1 METVNQRSAGPE
13 LADVFSACG
22 KEFASGL
29 HLSACQQKA
38 FAAVLACRTAAM
50 GSHTLLCDQ
59 CDHQKTCYNSCRNRH
74 CPKCQ
79 YARQLVW
86 VEKLK
91 ARLLPVRYFHL
102 VFTIPESLRPLFYL
116 NQKICYDLLFASS
129 ALAVKK
135 AAFNPAFLG
144 VETGSLS
151 VLHTWGQSLS
161 YHPHIHMLVPAGGL
175 DPDRTQWIPAHRK
188 FFVPAKALASMFR
201 GILVSKITGM
211 ISQNQLRIPRDQADH
226 YADQTRLKN
235 ALYEKNWHVYIKK
248 TFRGAGQVISYLGR
262 YTHRVAISNSRI
274 VSCNDG
280 SVSFHWKD
288 YRDNRQKIMSLP
300 VREFAARFLR
310 HILPDHFCKIRYYG
324 ILASCGGT
332 SKMDLCLELL
342 GKPLIRSPLEGL
354 ATYRILEKILG
365 PAAFACPCCLN
376 GRMVHDPSLKKTRAP
391 E

>member
-1 METVNQRSAGPE
+1 METVNQRSSGAE
-13 LADVFSACG
+13 LADVFRACG
-22 KEFASGL
+22 KQFASDL
-29 HLSACQQKA
+29 HLSVCQQKA
-38 FAAVLACRTAAM
+38 FASVLACRTSAM

-59 CDHQKTCYNSCRNRH
+59 CDHRKICYNSCRNRH

-79 YARQLVW
+79 YTRQLIW

-102 VFTIPESLRPLFYL
+102 VFTIPETLRPLFYL

-135 AAFNPAFLG
+135 AALNPDFLG

-151 VLHTWGQSLS
+151 VLHTWGQALT

-175 DPDRTQWIPAHRK
+175 DPDHTQWIHAHRK
-188 FFVPAKALASMFR
+188 FFVPVKALASIYR
-201 GILVSKITGM
+201 GVF
-211 ISQNQLRIPRDQADH
+211 ISGLTKLLIQSSLRIPDSQTESYSHPDQVKKVL
-226 YADQTRLKN
+226 YA
-235 ALYEKNWHVYIKK
+235 KNWHVYIKK
-248 TFRGAGQVISYLGR
+248 TFRGANQVISYLGR

-274 VSCNDG
+274 VSCHDDR
-280 SVSFHWKD
+280 VSFRWKD
-288 YRDNRQKIMSLP
+288 YRDNKQKTMVLP

-310 HILPDHFCKIRYYG
+310 HILPDNFYKIRYYG
-324 ILASCGGT
+324 IMAFCGGT

-342 GKPLIRSPLEGL
+342 GKPKIRSPLEGL
-354 ATYRILEKILG
+354 TTYQILEKILG
-365 PAAFACPCCLN
+365 PQAFTCPCCQK
-376 GRMVHDPSLKKTRAP
+376 GRMVHDPSLKKIRAP

>member
-1 METVNQRSAGPE
+1 METVNQRSSGAE
-13 LADVFSACG
+13 LADVFRACG
-22 KEFASGL
+22 KQFASDL
-29 HLSACQQKA
+29 HLSVCQQKA
-38 FAAVLACRTAAM
+38 FASVLACRTSAM

-59 CDHQKTCYNSCRNRH
+59 CDHRKICYNSCRNRH

-79 YARQLVW
+79 YTRQLIW

-102 VFTIPESLRPLFYL
+102 VFTIPETLRPLFYL

-135 AAFNPAFLG
+135 AALNPDFLG

-151 VLHTWGQSLS
+151 VLHTWGQALT

-175 DPDRTQWIPAHRK
+175 DPDHTQWIHAHRK
-188 FFVPAKALASMFR
+188 FFVPVKALASIYR
-201 GILVSKITGM
+201 GVF
-211 ISQNQLRIPRDQADH
+211 ISGLTKLLIQSSLRIPDSQTESYSHPDQVKKVL
-226 YADQTRLKN
+226 YA
-235 ALYEKNWHVYIKK
+235 KNWHVYIKK
-248 TFRGAGQVISYLGR
+248 TFRGANQVISYLGR

-274 VSCNDG
+274 VSCHDDR
-280 SVSFHWKD
+280 VSFRWKD
-288 YRDNRQKIMSLP
+288 YRDNKQKTMVLP

-310 HILPDHFCKIRYYG
+310 HILPDNFYKIRYYG
-324 ILASCGGT
+324 IMAFCGGT

-342 GKPLIRSPLEGL
+342 GKPKIRSPLEGL
-354 ATYRILEKILG
+354 TTCQILEKILG
-365 PAAFACPCCLN
+365 PQAFTCPCCQK
-376 GRMVHDPSLKKTRAP
+376 GRMVHDPSLKKIRAP

>member
-1 METVNQRSAGPE
+1 METVNQRSPGPE
-13 LADVFSACG
+13 LADVFRACG
-22 KEFASGL
+22 NEFASAL

-38 FAAVLACRTAAM
+38 FAAVLACRTSAM

-59 CDHQKTCYNSCRNRH
+59 CDHHKICYNSCRNRH

-116 NQKICYDLLFASS
+116 NQKICYELLFASS

-135 AAFNPAFLG
+135 AALNPDFLG

-151 VLHTWGQSLS
+151 VLHTWGQALT

-175 DPDRTQWIPAHRK
+175 DPDHMQWIHAHRK
-188 FFVPAKALASMFR
+188 FFVPVKALASIYR
-201 GILVSKITGM
+201 GLFISGLTKLL
-211 ISQNQLRIPRDQADH
+211 SQNSLRIPDSKTDSYTHPDQLKRVL
-226 YADQTRLKN
+226 YAN
-235 ALYEKNWHVYIKK
+235 NWHVYIKK
-248 TFRGAGQVISYLGR
+248 TFRGANQVISYLGR

-274 VSCNDG
+274 VSCHDDR
-280 SVSFHWKD
+280 VSFRWKD
-288 YRDNRQKIMSLP
+288 YRDNKQKTMILP
-300 VREFAARFLR
+300 VREFTTRFLR
-310 HILPDHFCKIRYYG
+310 HILPDNFYKIRYYG
-324 ILASCGGT
+324 IMASCGGT
-332 SKMDLCLELL
+332 SKMDRCLELL
-342 GKPLIRSPLEGL
+342 GKPQIRSPLEGL
-354 ATYRILEKILG
+354 TTYQILEKILG
-365 PAAFACPCCLN
+365 SQVFICPCCQK
-376 GRMVHDPSLKKTRAP
+376 GRMVHDPSLKKIKAP